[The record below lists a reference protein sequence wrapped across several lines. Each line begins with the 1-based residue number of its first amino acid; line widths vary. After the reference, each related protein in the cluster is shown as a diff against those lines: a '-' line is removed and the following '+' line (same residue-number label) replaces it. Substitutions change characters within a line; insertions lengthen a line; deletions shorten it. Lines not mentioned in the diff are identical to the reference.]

1 MKRLGVNLFILGF
14 TFAVLGIVLEV
25 GTRFLVP
32 TEKEIDKDWV
42 KQFIQYNREGFR
54 DRDYPTAKPRG
65 KFRILAVGDS
75 QTFGHGIESL
85 EDTFPKLLEKFLNQ
99 GMERPQFE
107 VLSFARPGWSTVDQL
122 QFIYKKGFLYQ
133 PDLILLNFFHNDLP
147 PSHFLDCNSKDWEL
161 VPEVGPLVTL
171 FNRSFLYHFIKFRI
185 NRMLEQI
192 KLKSSYEDCRRFSYQ
207 SRSWDMEEIYLDTLS
222 HTARMKNIH
231 FMISVI
237 PIMFQLKENYP
248 FLFAHT
254 KLKKYC
260 DSRNIFCVD
269 LYKEGF
275 EGKNEDDFIVS
286 RKDRHLN
293 TRGANLVAQILFKKL
308 KLLKNYQDLNRWHLA
323 YNLKELLDVNS
334 VASQFNLLFPELD
347 VSPVNLKNDKEE
359 ILASSYKGNY
369 YISRTNIDPS
379 TGKKILL
386 RRIILERDGKI
397 VTKEIKIFD
406 PLNENLMSH
415 ETIDISS
422 RKVIQT
428 IRMPKL
434 NINEGFSE
442 TKQTYVFGYHSKYRK
457 DLDKFLWELE
467 IKENTRFFDPLSLE
481 SALFFPNLLRFDPL
495 NIEKLRKSLEF
506 YIRFPFYNK
515 GSGANYVKKL
525 LDDILDVKP
534 FKKSAQFVEDLKIL
548 TKDYAHID

>member
-1 MKRLGVNLFILGF
+1 
-14 TFAVLGIVLEV
+14 
-25 GTRFLVP
+25 
-32 TEKEIDKDWV
+32 
-42 KQFIQYNREGFR
+42 
-54 DRDYPTAKPRG
+54 
-65 KFRILAVGDS
+65 
-75 QTFGHGIESL
+75 
-85 EDTFPKLLEKFLNQ
+85 
-99 GMERPQFE
+99 
-107 VLSFARPGWSTVDQL
+107 
-122 QFIYKKGFLYQ
+122 
-133 PDLILLNFFHNDLP
+133 
-147 PSHFLDCNSKDWEL
+147 
-161 VPEVGPLVTL
+161 
-171 FNRSFLYHFIKFRI
+171 
-185 NRMLEQI
+185 
-192 KLKSSYEDCRRFSYQ
+192 
-207 SRSWDMEEIYLDTLS
+207 MEEIYLDTLS

-248 FLFAHT
+248 FVFAHK

-275 EGKNEDDFIVS
+275 EGKNEDDLIVS

-293 TRGANLVAQILFKKL
+293 TQGANLVAQILFKKL
-308 KLLKNYQDLNRWHLA
+308 KPLKNYQDLNRWHAA
-323 YNLKELLDVNS
+323 YNLKELLEVNS

-347 VSPVNLKNDKEE
+347 VSPVSLKNDKEE

-369 YISRTNIDPS
+369 YISRTNIDS
-379 TGKKILL
+379 ATGKKILL
-386 RRIILERDGKI
+386 RRIILERDGNI
-397 VTKEIKIFD
+397 VTKERKVFD

-415 ETIDISS
+415 ETIDISN

-428 IRMPKL
+428 VRIPKL
-434 NINEGFSE
+434 NSKEGFSK

-481 SALFFPNLLRFDPL
+481 SALFFPNLLKFDPL
-495 NIEKLRKSLEF
+495 NIEKLRESLEF

-534 FKKSAQFVEDLKIL
+534 FKNSGQFVEDLKVL
-548 TKDYAHID
+548 TKDYAYID

>member
-1 MKRLGVNLFILGF
+1 M
-14 TFAVLGIVLEV
+14 
-25 GTRFLVP
+25 
-32 TEKEIDKDWV
+32 
-42 KQFIQYNREGFR
+42 
-54 DRDYPTAKPRG
+54 
-65 KFRILAVGDS
+65 
-75 QTFGHGIESL
+75 
-85 EDTFPKLLEKFLNQ
+85 
-99 GMERPQFE
+99 
-107 VLSFARPGWSTVDQL
+107 
-122 QFIYKKGFLYQ
+122 
-133 PDLILLNFFHNDLP
+133 
-147 PSHFLDCNSKDWEL
+147 
-161 VPEVGPLVTL
+161 
-171 FNRSFLYHFIKFRI
+171 
-185 NRMLEQI
+185 
-192 KLKSSYEDCRRFSYQ
+192 
-207 SRSWDMEEIYLDTLS
+207 
-222 HTARMKNIH
+222 
-231 FMISVI
+231 
-237 PIMFQLKENYP
+237 
-248 FLFAHT
+248 
-254 KLKKYC
+254 
-260 DSRNIFCVD
+260 
-269 LYKEGF
+269 
-275 EGKNEDDFIVS
+275 
-286 RKDRHLN
+286 
-293 TRGANLVAQILFKKL
+293 
-308 KLLKNYQDLNRWHLA
+308 
-323 YNLKELLDVNS
+323 
-334 VASQFNLLFPELD
+334 
-347 VSPVNLKNDKEE
+347 
-359 ILASSYKGNY
+359 
-369 YISRTNIDPS
+369 
-379 TGKKILL
+379 

-481 SALFFPNLLRFDPL
+481 SALFFPNLLRFDPI